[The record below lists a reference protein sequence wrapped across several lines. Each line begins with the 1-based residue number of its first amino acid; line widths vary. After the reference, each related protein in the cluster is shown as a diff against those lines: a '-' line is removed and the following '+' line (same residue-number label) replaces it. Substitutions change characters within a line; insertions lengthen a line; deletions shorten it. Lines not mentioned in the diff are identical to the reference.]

1 MESGY
6 TRMKLKRKNQWSAWW
21 FLGPALLGVALF
33 SIFPII
39 RAFVMSFQSGTLIS
53 MHWTGLSNYKYVIA
67 DPYFGKALQNT
78 VLYAFTVVPIGLVIS
93 ILIAWNLFNRIKH
106 SKFFETLF
114 FMPYVTSTIAI
125 GIVFRYIFNGQY
137 GILNYILKFFHL
149 GTPDWLDNPSM
160 NMITVIIFGVW
171 LGLAFNIVILMSALR
186 GIDPQHYT
194 IAKMYGANNREM
206 FFRITLPQLVPTL
219 AFLLTVNLIN
229 AFKVYTQIY
238 ALFNGQPGIA
248 GSAMT
253 AVYYIFDKFQIDGTP
268 GIAMA
273 ATVLLFMIIL
283 VISFLQNKLLE
294 KVGRR

>member
-6 TRMKLKRKNQWSAWW
+6 TRMKLKRKKQWSAWW

>member
-1 MESGY
+1 
-6 TRMKLKRKNQWSAWW
+6 MKLKRKNQWSAWW

-39 RAFVMSFQSGTLIS
+39 RAFVMSFQSGSLIS

-206 FFRITLPQLVPTL
+206 FFRITLPQLIPTL